1 MAIPVEPDEP
11 LEPDAPPSQSGDW
24 AAIAGFSGGVTP
36 YKPVNFAGLVDDGVI
51 DLAGSYTIVS
61 VTTNQIVLS
70 NPNIVN
76 PDWDDLTEATDYS
89 SPSLNT
95 TGEVWVGWFDI
106 DALNMDKVAFNVI
119 APQGMYGIN
128 KAGEQIAR
136 AETAYIEMV
145 PIAKDGTVLGAVE
158 TFTQTLTGSA
168 VEKEQVAMT
177 IMATPATGYRYKAR
191 MKRSTPTDLNPKH
204 QAVDEMKWESCYGLS
219 TVTQD
224 HFGNVTTVFTR
235 TYATQSATAVKER
248 RFNLQATRLISE
260 WNGTTFVG
268 MEPQTSA
275 APIICAMALDAY
287 IGNRS
292 IEELNVAQIYA
303 EIEAL
308 TDYFGI
314 DEATQFNYTFDDDNI
329 SFEESVQTVAQSV
342 FSTAYRLGNVLH
354 LYGEMATETSLL
366 LFNHRNKLPKSE
378 TRTVTF
384 GPTNDY
390 DGVELTY
397 VDPKDDVVQ
406 TIYLPDDQSARNP
419 KKIETVGIRN
429 EPQAMLH
436 AHRAYNKI
444 IYQNTTTQFDC
455 LEEAEYLINNN
466 RILVA
471 DNTRS
476 DTKDGHVKGQIGLVL
491 QLSQSFVGIP
501 GTVYTIFL
509 QHTDGT
515 VEAIECEPG
524 ADQWQVVLSEAP
536 ARPLSL
542 GDEQSVV
549 AQYWIVGDN
558 EPRASAFLMSEKEPS
573 SKNTYSITAIN
584 YDARYYQDDRNFA
597 IITADAT
604 FRTADNVNVTADG
617 SQ

>member
-1 MAIPVEPDEP
+1 MAIPVDPGDGGGGGYEP
-11 LEPDAPPSQSGDW
+11 PPIQSGDW
-24 AAIAGFSGGVTP
+24 SKIDDFTGDVTP
-36 YKPVNFAGLVDDGVI
+36 YKSVAFTYLDTSHQI
-51 DLAGSYTIVS
+51 DLSGDYLITS
-61 VTTNQIVLS
+61 VTTTQITLS
-70 NPNIVN
+70 NPNLVN
-76 PDWDDLTEATDYS
+76 PDWDDLYEPTVYS

-95 TGEVWVGWFDI
+95 TGEVWVGWFDV
-106 DALNMDKVAFNVI
+106 DATNMDYVAFNIV

-128 KAGEQIAR
+128 KAGEQYAR
-136 AETAYIEMV
+136 AETAYVEMI
-145 PIAKDGTVLGAVE
+145 PIAKDGTSLGAVE
-158 TFTQTLTGSA
+158 TFTKTLTGSG

-177 IMATPATGYRYKAR
+177 IWAAPATAYRYKVR
-191 MKRSTPTDLNPKH
+191 VKRSTPTDLDPKR
-204 QAVDEMKWESCYGLS
+204 QAIDEMKLESCYGLS
-219 TVTQD
+219 PVEQD

-248 RFNLQATRLISE
+248 RFNLLATRKMPE

-275 APIICAMALDAY
+275 APIICAMALDPY

-292 IEELNVAQIYA
+292 IDELNVEQIYT
-303 EIEAL
+303 EIETL

-329 SFEESVQTVAQSV
+329 SFEETVQTVAQSC

-354 LYGEMATETSLL
+354 LYGEIATETSLL

-397 VDPKDDVVQ
+397 VDPNDDVVQ
-406 TIYLPDDQSARNP
+406 TIYLPEDQSARNP

-429 EPQAMLH
+429 LEQATLH
-436 AHRAYNKI
+436 AYRAYNKI

-471 DNTRS
+471 DNTRA
-476 DTKDGHVKGQIGLVL
+476 DTKDGYIKGQIGLVL
-491 QLSQSFVGIP
+491 QLSQPFVGID
-501 GTVYTIFL
+501 GVAYTIFL
-509 QHTDGT
+509 QHTDGS
-515 VEAIECEPG
+515 VEAIECEQG
-524 ADQWQVVLSEAP
+524 DDQWQVVLAEAP
-536 ARPLSL
+536 AMPLSL
-542 GDEQSVV
+542 GGEQSVV

-584 YDARYYQDDRNFA
+584 YDSRYYQNDQDFA
-597 IITADAT
+597 
-604 FRTADNVNVTADG
+604 
-617 SQ
+617 